1 MRAAAYARYSTDKQT
16 ENSIAYQMEA
26 ITKYCLDHQID
37 LCAAFSDE
45 AASGTNANR
54 EGFQALVAAA
64 KRHEF
69 DAVVI
74 YDISRGSRDVVD
86 WFSFR
91 KAMRAAGVQ
100 VISTTQQLGDITDP
114 SSFLTELITAG
125 LGQHM
130 VLDTRKKSMAGMM
143 ERAKKGLYNG
153 GHAPLGYDI
162 RDGMYIINEQEA
174 EIVRNIFRWYAAG
187 DSYNQI
193 LGRLVGKRGKFGRP
207 FGKNSFNSILSN
219 ERYIGV
225 YKWNE
230 RNIRV
235 MRKWAGGKKTENPVV
250 LEGVIPPIIDKDT
263 WERVQ
268 KRMKSRK
275 RGTNKAKREYLL
287 TGLIECAECGA
298 AYIGHCS
305 VNRRKDGSTRE
316 NRYYECGNKYRTRT
330 CTSRN
335 LNADELEL
343 FVVSQ
348 IRNALNTWDFRAI
361 AEEYAAQLNSATP
374 DCTAEKRELAD
385 VERQIANGVKAVLS
399 GLSVPELSAE
409 IDRLRQRKLDL
420 ESVIAAK
427 QQNSSHIYTPEEI
440 HGALLCL
447 LNQFE
452 PRNAVRALV
461 QKIYANTDG
470 SCTVHIGVHIP
481 GAGGPAP
488 PKSACPP
495 ALSPGEIL
503 REPGAK
509 RLPSHSHMLRPP
521 PE

>member
-26 ITKYCLDHQID
+26 ITKYCLAHNID
-37 LCAAFSDE
+37 LCAAYSDE
-45 AASGTNANR
+45 AASGTSANR
-54 EGFQALVAAA
+54 EGFQALVEAA

-86 WFSFR
+86 WFAFR

-130 VLDTRKKSMAGMM
+130 VLDSRKKSMAGMM

-162 RDGMYIINEQEA
+162 RDGQYVINEQEA
-174 EIVRNIFRWYAAG
+174 EIVRNIFRWYADG
-187 DSYNQI
+187 DSYNSI
-193 LGRLVGKRGKFGRP
+193 LERLKGKHGKFGRP
-207 FGKNSFNSILSN
+207 FGKNSFNSLLSN

-235 MRKWAGGKKTENPVV
+235 MRKWAGGKKTDNPVI
-250 LEGVIPPIIDKDT
+250 LEGVIPPIIDKGT

-268 KRMKSRK
+268 KRMSSRK
-275 RGTNKAKREYLL
+275 NGTNKAKREYLL

-298 AYIGHCS
+298 AYVGHCS
-305 VNRRKDGSTRE
+305 VNRRKDGTVRE
-316 NRYYECGNKYRTRT
+316 TRYYTCGNKYRTRT
-330 CTSRN
+330 CHSQN
-335 LNADELEL
+335 INADELEL

-348 IRNALNTWDFRAI
+348 IKDALNTWDLRQV
-361 AEEYAAQLNSATP
+361 AEEYAHQLNSATP
-374 DCTAEKRELAD
+374 DCEQERREL
-385 VERQIANGVKAVLS
+385 VEIERQISNGVKAVLS
-399 GLSVPELSAE
+399 GMDVPELSAE

-420 ESVIAAK
+420 EATIASK
-427 QQNSSHIYTPEEI
+427 QINSGHIYTAEEI
-440 HGALLCL
+440 HAALLCL
-447 LNQFE
+447 INGFD
-452 PRNAVRALV
+452 PRTAVKELV
-461 QKIYANTDG
+461 QKIYANADG
-470 SCTVHIGVHIP
+470 SCTVHIGVHID
-481 GAGGPAP
+481 GAGGPECAI
-488 PKSACPP
+488 C
-495 ALSPGEIL
+495 IINF
-503 REPGAK
+503 
-509 RLPSHSHMLRPP
+509 LPQKCLKA
-521 PE
+521 